1 MKYKF
6 RHTVR
11 LREAMMPFLSLLVLV
26 QCFIG
31 NYNGL
36 MEICKTGRITLVV
49 WSCKKKREREKIRE
63 REREREEEERKK
75 ERKKR
80 IYI

>member
-1 MKYKF
+1 M
-6 RHTVR
+6 R

>member
-63 REREREEEERKK
+63 REREEEERKK